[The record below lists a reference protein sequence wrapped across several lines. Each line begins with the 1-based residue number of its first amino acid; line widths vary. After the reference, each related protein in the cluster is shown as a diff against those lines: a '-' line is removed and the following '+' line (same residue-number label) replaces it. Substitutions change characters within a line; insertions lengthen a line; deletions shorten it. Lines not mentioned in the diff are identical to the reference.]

1 MTELEKRL
9 SMALRELSAQYEREQ
24 RSAGEQIAGLSGQ
37 VTTLRE
43 RVEQLQL
50 AGERLGRRLRQA
62 RRGLQ
67 ANRERVGQ
75 ALEALRRRS
84 MLWRPS
90 PGWAPQREEPDRG
103 PSR

>member
-24 RSAGEQIAGLSGQ
+24 RSAGERIAGLSGQ

-50 AGERLGRRLRQA
+50 QVNDLADDYARLAGDYKRIANALDRLSKR
-62 RRGLQ
+62 
-67 ANRERVGQ
+67 
-75 ALEALRRRS
+75 
-84 MLWRPS
+84 
-90 PGWAPQREEPDRG
+90 
-103 PSR
+103 